1 MTLAAAIHHHM
12 RNMPNVS
19 LDTMLAGRP
28 ALVLAP
34 HPDDESLGCGGFI
47 AAACMAGLAP
57 LVLIVTDGAAS
68 HPASR
73 QFPPATLRT
82 LREQEA
88 AQAVSCLGLP
98 RQRLVFLR
106 LPDTA
111 APTHGTDFNVAV
123 AKIIDLSAHHG
134 CGSILA
140 PWQYDPHCDHEA
152 TWMMAMKVAQQTG
165 AHLMAY
171 PVWGWMLPS
180 ERNLPGPLPQGVRLN
195 ISGQLTLKRA
205 AIAAHRSQH
214 GLVVTDSLEGFVL
227 PPALLTVFDN
237 PYEVFLSAQ
246 L

>member
-1 MTLAAAIHHHM
+1 MTLVAAIHHHM
-12 RNMPNVS
+12 RSMPYVS
-19 LDTMLAGRP
+19 LDIMLTGRP

-47 AAACMAGLAP
+47 AAASMVGLPP

-68 HPASR
+68 PPGSR
-73 QFPPATLRT
+73 RFPPAVLRT

-98 RQRLVFLR
+98 SHQLVFLR

-111 APTHGTDFNVAV
+111 APTHGTNFEAAV
-123 AKIIDLSAHHG
+123 AKITDLSVHHG

-152 TWMMAMKVAQQTG
+152 TWIMAVEVERRTG

-171 PVWGWMLPS
+171 PVWGWTLPAAH
-180 ERNLPGPLPQGVRLN
+180 NLTAPLPPGVRLD

-214 GLVVTDSLEGFVL
+214 GLVVTDSPEGFVL
-227 PPALLTVFDN
+227 PAALLTAFDN
-237 PYEVFLSAQ
+237 PYEVFLGAQ

>member
-1 MTLAAAIHHHM
+1 MTSAAAIQHHM
-12 RNMPNVS
+12 RTMPYVG
-19 LDTMLAGRP
+19 LDAMLRGRP

-68 HPASR
+68 HPGSR
-73 QFPPATLRT
+73 RFPPVALRT

-98 RQRLVFLR
+98 SDRLVFLR
-106 LPDTA
+106 VPDTA
-111 APTHGTDFNVAV
+111 APNHGTDFNVVV
-123 AKIIDLSAHHG
+123 AKIIDWAAHHG
-134 CGSILA
+134 CASILA

-152 TWMMAMKVAQQTG
+152 TWMMAVEVARRTG
-165 AHLMAY
+165 ARLMAY
-171 PVWGWMLPS
+171 PVWGWTLPS
-180 ERNLPGPLPQGVRLN
+180 ERDLPGPLPQGVRLD

-214 GLVVTDSLEGFVL
+214 GLVVTDSPEGFAL

-237 PYEVFLSAQ
+237 PYEVFLGAQ
-246 L
+246 Q